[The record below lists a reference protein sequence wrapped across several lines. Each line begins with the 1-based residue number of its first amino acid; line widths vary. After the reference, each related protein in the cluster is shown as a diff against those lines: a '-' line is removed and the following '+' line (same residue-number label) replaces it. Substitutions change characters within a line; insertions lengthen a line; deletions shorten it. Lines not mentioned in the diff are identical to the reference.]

1 MDFGYLV
8 QIILRRKW
16 LILGAMATAAI
27 LTFVLI
33 GMRPEQYR
41 SEVTV
46 STGIINYK
54 GFDSDDKDAWV
65 QQYQVD
71 NAFSNLMTLIKS
83 RASIR
88 NLTMDL
94 LQHDM
99 VPAPGVTPFR
109 QPDKALATYTDEE
122 FQKVVEVLKKLKPD
136 TVLAEL
142 DPQTEFMMDKVARA
156 YGYDND
162 ALLRA
167 MTVKRKAETDYLQI
181 DMVAETPQ
189 VAMHMSNNFCKR
201 FLSYYYHLSVRE
213 KRKNMEFYTQLA
225 KEKKFVVDSIKTRRY
240 GYLAQRGLP
249 ALGRQSEE
257 LVAQI
262 SEMESAKQQAE
273 SKLSSST
280 ESVSRLQKYI
290 DDRSSQDAGGSRSR
304 VSEKS
309 LTQDKSDKVR
319 QLTQKSLDAGGK
331 DPELEAELSKAKS
344 EYEQALRSSA
354 RNLGRQK
361 TTSETATRTKEDLY
375 HQKVQADLDRIEA
388 EKSLEDLNRRIS
400 SLTGKLSTYVVND
413 EVSTTLDA
421 DQQRAEKEFATVN
434 EQLMNAKLSFESSEN
449 PLHIVEGGR
458 LPEWPEP
465 NRQAL
470 LSGFA
475 GIVVGSLA
483 CILLFVL
490 AYFDNTLK
498 TPDAFKKQTNNLPLL
513 GAINAIP
520 VKGMDLQRIFLD
532 NDSLSKYAAFKE
544 NLRKLR
550 SGILLGKDHI
560 FLIVSTKPKEGK
572 TFAMHG
578 LAYSLSANNKKV
590 LMLDAN
596 FKSPLPAEYT
606 EQATPNHALLNG
618 ILQKNGL
625 TEIFREK
632 QKTSGKTAPQLVD
645 IIGNTGLF
653 RSPAELLEPDQF
665 RQFLN
670 DLREHYDYIFM
681 ECAALNDYSDAHEL
695 LAYSDKVLAVF
706 NAGSEIKTADRESLD
721 FLRKMQGKFGGAILT
736 GVDVQTTN

>member
-1 MDFGYLV
+1 MDFGYLL

-33 GMRPEQYR
+33 GLRPEKYR

-54 GFDSDDKDAWV
+54 GFDSDNKDAWV

-71 NAFSNLMTLIKS
+71 NAFSNLITLIRS
-83 RASIR
+83 RASMR

-94 LQHDM
+94 LQHDL
-99 VPAPGVTPFR
+99 VPAPGVTAFR
-109 QPDKALATYTDEE
+109 QPNKTLVSYTDEE
-122 FQKVVEVLKKLKPD
+122 LQKVVDVLKKLKPD
-136 TVLAEL
+136 TVFTEL
-142 DPQTEFMMDKVARA
+142 DPQIEFLMDKVARA

-167 MTVKRKAETDYLQI
+167 MTVKRKAETDYLLI
-181 DMVAETPQ
+181 DMVAEAPQ
-189 VAMHMSNNFCKR
+189 VAMYMANNFCKR
-201 FLSYYYHLSVRE
+201 FLNYYYHLSVRE

-225 KEKKFVVDSIKTRRY
+225 KEKKYVVDSIKAQRY

-262 SEMESAKQQAE
+262 SEMELAKREAE

-280 ESVSRLQKYI
+280 ESVTRLQKYI
-290 DDRSSQDAGGSRSR
+290 DDRSSQDAGGVRSR

-309 LTQDKSDKVR
+309 LAQEKSEKVR

-331 DPELEAELSKAKS
+331 DPEIEADLSRAKS
-344 EYEQALRSSA
+344 EYEQALRNSA

-361 TTSETATRTKEDLY
+361 TTTETATRTKEDLY
-375 HQKVQADLDRIEA
+375 QQKVQADLDRIEA

-434 EQLMNAKLSFESSEN
+434 EQLMNAKLAFESSEN

-465 NRQAL
+465 NRQVL

-475 GIVVGSLA
+475 GVVVGSLA

-498 TPDAFKKQTNNLPLL
+498 TPEAFKKQTNNLPLL
-513 GAINAIP
+513 GAISVVP

-532 NDSLSKYAAFKE
+532 NANLSQYTAFKD

-550 SGILLGKDHI
+550 SGILLNKDHI
-560 FLIVSTKPKEGK
+560 FLVVSTKPKEGK

-578 LAYSLSANNKKV
+578 LAYSLAANNKKV

-596 FKSPLPAEYT
+596 FKSPLPGEYT

-618 ILQKNGL
+618 IVQKNGL

-632 QKTSGKTAPQLVD
+632 QKTSGKTEEQMVD
-645 IIGNTGLF
+645 IIGNTGLY
-653 RSPAELLEPDQF
+653 RSPAELLQPEQF

-670 DLREHYDYIFM
+670 DLREHYDYVFI
-681 ECAALNDYSDAHEL
+681 ECAALNDFSDAHEL
-695 LAYSDKVLAVF
+695 LPYADKVLAVF
-706 NAGSEIKTADRESLD
+706 NAGSQIKPADRESLD
-721 FLRKMQGKFGGAILT
+721 FLRKMGNKFGGAILT
-736 GVDVQTTN
+736 GVDAQTTN

>member
-1 MDFGYLV
+1 
-8 QIILRRKW
+8 
-16 LILGAMATAAI
+16 
-27 LTFVLI
+27 
-33 GMRPEQYR
+33 
-41 SEVTV
+41 
-46 STGIINYK
+46 
-54 GFDSDDKDAWV
+54 
-65 QQYQVD
+65 
-71 NAFSNLMTLIKS
+71 
-83 RASIR
+83 
-88 NLTMDL
+88 
-94 LQHDM
+94 
-99 VPAPGVTPFR
+99 
-109 QPDKALATYTDEE
+109 
-122 FQKVVEVLKKLKPD
+122 
-136 TVLAEL
+136 
-142 DPQTEFMMDKVARA
+142 MMDKVARA

-167 MTVKRKAETDYLQI
+167 MTVKRKAETDYLLI

-189 VAMHMSNNFCKR
+189 VAMYMANNFCKR

-213 KRKNMEFYTQLA
+213 KRKNMVFYTQLA
-225 KEKKFVVDSIKTRRY
+225 KEKKFIVDSIKAQRY

-262 SEMESAKQQAE
+262 SEMELAKQQAE

-290 DDRSSQDAGGSRSR
+290 DDRSTQDAGGSRSR

-309 LTQDKSDKVR
+309 LTQDKSEKVR

-361 TTSETATRTKEDLY
+361 TTSETASRTKEDLY

-434 EQLMNAKLSFESSEN
+434 EQLMNAKLAFESSEN

-465 NRQAL
+465 NRQVL

-475 GIVVGSLA
+475 GIVVGSFA

-498 TPDAFKKQTNNLPLL
+498 TPEAFKKQTNNLPLL
-513 GAINAIP
+513 GAINAVP
-520 VKGMDLQRIFLD
+520 VKGMDLQRIFSD
-532 NDSLSKYAAFKE
+532 NTNLSQYTTFKE

-550 SGILLGKDHI
+550 SGIMLGKDHI

-578 LAYSLSANNKKV
+578 LAYSLAANNKKV

-596 FKSPLPAEYT
+596 FKSPLPTEYT
-606 EQATPNHALLNG
+606 EQSTPNHAILNG

-625 TEIFREK
+625 TEIFSEK
-632 QKTSGKTAPQLVD
+632 QKTSGKTDPQLVD
-645 IIGNTGLF
+645 IIGNTGLY
-653 RSPAELLEPDQF
+653 RSPGELLEPEQF
-665 RQFLN
+665 RQFLH
-670 DLREHYDYIFM
+670 DLREHYDYIFI
-681 ECAALNDYSDAHEL
+681 ECASLNEFSDAHEL

-706 NAGSEIKTADRESLD
+706 NAGSQIKSADRESLD

-736 GVDVQTTN
+736 GVDAQTST